1 PDPAQFFKQPTERS
15 SFSHRIELE
24 SRPIVLRPQFPVQ
37 QSSWYGPRSVFRQ
50 RTGSPPIR
58 DSGEPMRD
66 NVAWEPRR
74 PACRLKEAS
83 GLSPNRKESTWAY
96 SRLPDLVLGRDRMS
110 RFVVIAA
117 HGR

>member
-1 PDPAQFFKQPTERS
+1 
-15 SFSHRIELE
+15 
-24 SRPIVLRPQFPVQ
+24 
-37 QSSWYGPRSVFRQ
+37 
-50 RTGSPPIR
+50 
-58 DSGEPMRD
+58 MRD

-117 HGR
+117 HGRRTSRKISFHVGPSLLVLASVANGLEALDIRGRAAAGDRSERLIQRYSPRH